1 MSRSI
6 RLLLL
11 LSTALLVLQLSACAG
26 AERKVQ
32 PAQAQAEGG
41 AAQAFDSALRAALHQ
56 AERLRSGDLAH
67 VAEAESARQA
77 LRESARACLEVA
89 GCGAERVLAGYE
101 RLAALGL
108 AVGEGFAAE
117 LPAEA
122 LEAEFVA
129 ADQDV
134 GSPVLDDL
142 PEAARSITLLNGR
155 ELSELIRLNTPVKSA
170 MVEWLTWM
178 RPQLVT
184 AYENYQ
190 YMRHLMWPEYE
201 QAGLPEA
208 LLFGILAKESG
219 GRVHA
224 VSRAGASGPLQ
235 FMYQTGLGYGLGR
248 VDGFDTRFDP
258 QLASRAS
265 VRYLNDRFRELNGSL
280 ELALAAYNGGEG
292 RMRRLHQSTGG
303 RGFWNARVF
312 GQLPR
317 ETQDYVPMVLAA
329 AWLFLHPDEV
339 GLEFPQVDARP
350 SSFAL
355 EHASTLNELTLC
367 LGQGGTR
374 DGWFRVLRNLNP
386 RYEPHTPIARGTH
399 LLGPQPLVEAYA
411 RNCVEGERL
420 ALARDLSSSNRPS
433 APALASA
440 SAARNYTVRSGD
452 SLHSIARR
460 HRCTVDQLARG
471 NGIRAPRY
479 LIKPGQRLALSGCRA

>member
-1 MSRSI
+1 M
-6 RLLLL
+6 LLPI
-11 LSTALLVLQLSACAG
+11 ALVALLSACAG
-26 AERKVQ
+26 APRKSS
-32 PAQAQAEGG
+32 PLTSE
-41 AAQAFDSALRAALHQ
+41 AAAGDFDIALRAALDQ
-56 AERLRSGDLAH
+56 AERLRSGDAGD
-67 VAEAESARQA
+67 VVEAEAARQA
-77 LRESARACLEVA
+77 LREAARICLEA
-89 GCGAERVLAGYE
+89 ADCGSERVLAGYE
-101 RLAALGL
+101 QLAALGL
-108 AVGEGFAAE
+108 AMGEGFAAQ
-117 LPAEA
+117 PPVEA
-122 LEAEFVA
+122 PEAS
-129 ADQDV
+129 ADGGGEQLD
-134 GSPVLDDL
+134 SPLLDDL
-142 PEAARSITLLNGR
+142 PEAARSINLLNGR

-258 QLASRAS
+258 QLSSRAS

-280 ELALAAYNGGEG
+280 ELSLAAYNGGEG
-292 RMRRLHQSTGG
+292 RMRRLHQASGG

-312 GQLPR
+312 SQLPR

-329 AWLFLHPDEV
+329 AWLFLHPEQV

-355 EHASTLNELTLC
+355 QHATTLNELTLC

-386 RYEPHTPIARGTH
+386 RYEPHTPIKAGTH
-399 LLGPQPLVEAYA
+399 LLGPQPLVESYV

-420 ALARDLSSSNRPS
+420 AFARDLSSSNRPS
-433 APALASA
+433 APASA
-440 SAARNYTVRSGD
+440 NATAARNYVVRSGD